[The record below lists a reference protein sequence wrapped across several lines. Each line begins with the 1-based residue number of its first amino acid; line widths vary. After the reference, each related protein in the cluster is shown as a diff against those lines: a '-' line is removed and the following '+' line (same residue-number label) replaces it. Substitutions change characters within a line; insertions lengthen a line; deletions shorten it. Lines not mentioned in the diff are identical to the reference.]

1 MKTKILAIFKGK
13 KMQQLRWKKR
23 VNKEIMAQSYQ
34 QQQHKEECSGKDDR
48 YEEGGKKCS

>member
-1 MKTKILAIFKGK
+1 
-13 KMQQLRWKKR
+13 
-23 VNKEIMAQSYQ
+23 MAQSYQQ